1 LHKLL
6 EIGTLAHIHNSNIP
20 MQIAIILLLAVLVVF
35 SILNYLAKPK
45 SIEDTSIEDKKR
57 ISELEQ
63 DLATK
68 ETEIKHKQQ
77 NIDLA
82 NAKNTAYEQIKSEN
96 TTLKEK
102 LSNIERE
109 RNDLKNETISLKK
122 EEENRNETLRKSIE
136 STNTLQE
143 SLTKE
148 KERLN
153 DERVEETE
161 IRLEKMKRTWS
172 EHEKDVEN
180 HLQLICRNHVIK
192 YINQE
197 DFPHPRN
204 KPDNSIEIMDQLIVF
219 DAKSP
224 ANDDLSNFPKYIK
237 LQTESL
243 KKYAKHDDVKKDLFL
258 VIPSN
263 TLPVINQFTYNI
275 GDYNVYIITKDALE
289 PVILSLKKIEE
300 YEFADKLSPE
310 ERDNVCRVIGKFA
323 HTTKRRIQIDQ
334 FFAEEFLDTLN
345 KAGTQLPKDI
355 LESVIEFEN
364 AEKLNP
370 PMEKRKKQILTKDL
384 KAKLEEIK
392 KEIELRNIPE
402 INTQIEFKEDKNE

>member
-1 LHKLL
+1 MEYLVL
-6 EIGTLAHIHNSNIP
+6 I
-20 MQIAIILLLAVLVVF
+20 VLVAGFALVYF
-35 SILNYLAKPK
+35 KKESVT
-45 SIEDTSIEDKKR
+45 EDNSEEDKNR
-57 ISELEQ
+57 ILELEKS
-63 DLATK
+63 LVAK
-68 ETEIKHKQQ
+68 ETEVKQQQQ
-77 NIDLA
+77 NIDIA
-82 NAKNTAYEQIKSEN
+82 NAKTTAFEQVKTEN
-96 TTLKEK
+96 TTIKEK
-102 LSNIERE
+102 LSNIEQE
-109 RNDLKNETISLKK
+109 RNNLKNENTFLKK

-153 DERVEETE
+153 DERVKETE
-161 IRLEKMKRTWS
+161 DRLEKMKWTWG

-192 YINQE
+192 YISQE

-263 TLPVINQFTYNI
+263 TLQVINQFTYNI

-289 PVILSLKKIEE
+289 PIILSLKKIEE

-310 ERDNVCRVIGKFA
+310 ERDNVCRIIGKFA

-345 KAGTQLPKDI
+345 KAGTQLPRDI
-355 LESVIEFEN
+355 LESVIQFEN

-384 KAKLEEIK
+384 KAKSEEIK

-402 INTQIEFKEDKNE
+402 ITTQFEW

>member
-1 LHKLL
+1 M
-6 EIGTLAHIHNSNIP
+6 E
-20 MQIAIILLLAVLVVF
+20 IAIILLLIVIIVF

-45 SIEDTSIEDKKR
+45 SSMDTAIEDKKR

-63 DLATK
+63 ELAAK

-77 NIDLA
+77 NIELA
-82 NAKNTAYEQIKSEN
+82 NAKNTAFEQTKSEN
-96 TTLKEK
+96 TTLREK
-102 LSNIERE
+102 LSNIEIE
-109 RNDLKNETISLKK
+109 RNQLKNETITLKK

-136 STNTLQE
+136 STNTLQQ
-143 SLTKE
+143 SLNNE

-153 DERVEETE
+153 DERVKEAE
-161 IRLEKMKRTWS
+161 IRLEKMKRTWA

-192 YINQE
+192 YISQE
-197 DFPHPRN
+197 DFPHSRN

-224 ANDDLSNFPKYIK
+224 ANDDLTNFPKYIK
-237 LQTESL
+237 LQTENL
-243 KKYAKHDDVKKDLFL
+243 KKYAKHEDVKKDLFL

-263 TLPVINQFTYNI
+263 TLKVISQFTYNI

-289 PVILSLKKIEE
+289 PIILSLKKIEE

-370 PMEKRKKQILTKDL
+370 PMEKRKKQISTKDL
-384 KAKLEEIK
+384 KAKSEEIK
-392 KEIELRNIPE
+392 KEIELRNIPD
-402 INTQIEFKEDKNE
+402 INTQIEFKKDENI

>member
-1 LHKLL
+1 MEYL
-6 EIGTLAHIHNSNIP
+6 
-20 MQIAIILLLAVLVVF
+20 VLVVLVAGF
-35 SILNYLAKPK
+35 TLVYFKKESVTEDNLEEDRNRIL
-45 SIEDTSIEDKKR
+45 
-57 ISELEQ
+57 ELEKS
-63 DLATK
+63 LVTK
-68 ETEIKHKQQ
+68 ETEAKQQQQ
-77 NIDLA
+77 NIDIA
-82 NAKNTAYEQIKSEN
+82 NAKTNAFEQVKIEN

-102 LSNIERE
+102 LSNIEQE
-109 RNDLKNETISLKK
+109 RNNLKNENIFLKK

-143 SLTKE
+143 NLTNE

-153 DERVEETE
+153 DLRVKETE
-161 IRLEKMKRTWS
+161 DRLEKMKWTWG

-180 HLQLICRNHVIK
+180 HLKLICRNHVIK
-192 YINQE
+192 YISQE

-263 TLPVINQFTYNI
+263 TLQVINKFTYNI
-275 GDYNVYIITKDALE
+275 GDYNVYIVTKDALE
-289 PVILSLKKIEE
+289 PIILSLKKIEE

-310 ERDNVCRVIGKFA
+310 ERDNVCRIIGKFA

-345 KAGTQLPKDI
+345 KAGTQLPRDI
-355 LESVIEFEN
+355 LESVIQFEN

-384 KAKLEEIK
+384 KAKSEEIK

-402 INTQIEFKEDKNE
+402 ITTQIEFKEDDNA